1 MDDRRFDA
9 LTRRLG
15 QNGSR
20 RSLLKSLIGLGGL
33 AATGAVLRDVE
44 AARRGFS
51 GPSLFKSSPTATMA
65 PTMTPSSIPTNTPV
79 PATNTPAPVPTETP
93 VSCGPSGVCC
103 SSNAECNAI
112 PTYCESTA
120 QYPLLWRYYLC
131 GSPGTCT
138 LTAHVCNNAS
148 HNCEI
153 DVCADQ
159 TGCAVADVQPG
170 EIGSE
175 GAVCCTDDSHCAG
188 LPGHCVGDDWH
199 YYSCNGYQCREQLTN
214 CGAGLC
220 SDPLGCQVLESG

>member
-20 RSLLKSLIGLGGL
+20 RSLLRSLIGLGGL
-33 AATGAVLRDVE
+33 AATGAVLRDTE

-65 PTMTPSSIPTNTPV
+65 PSSIPTNTPV

-93 VSCGPSGVCC
+93 ISCGPSGVCC
-103 SSNAECNAI
+103 SSDAECKAI

-120 QYPLLWRYYLC
+120 QYPLLWRYSLC
-131 GSPGTCT
+131 SGGSCT
-138 LTAHVCNNAS
+138 LTAHVCNNANN
-148 HNCEI
+148 NCEI
-153 DVCADQ
+153 DVCGDQ
-159 TGCAVADVQPG
+159 TGCAVAGVQPG

-175 GAVCCTDDSHCAG
+175 GAVCCTDDSYCAG
-188 LPGHCVGDDWH
+188 LPRQCVGDEWH
-199 YYSCNGYQCREQLTN
+199 YYVCYAFRCEEQIMN
-214 CGAGLC
+214 CGPGQC
-220 SDPLGCQVLESG
+220 SEPLGCQIIGSG